1 MDTKRLDLNLLVTL
15 EALLVEQNVT
25 RAAARLS
32 LSQPAVSAQLNRLR
46 ELFDDPLL
54 VTVHR
59 GMYPTAKALE
69 MFEPLRKALNEVRA
83 TVAGH
88 QDFEPASA
96 DLTVAIACTDYL
108 QAALLI
114 PLARE
119 LHKSAPGVRVAVRTL
134 DPHRLEAQLEQ
145 GDLDLAL
152 LTPPAAPSKLNS
164 CRLFDEHYVLIGR
177 RDHPALKEGL
187 SVEEYA
193 ALDHVIV
200 SLDGNGFFT
209 PVDRTLAALGLRR
222 NVALSAASFLFVP
235 EMVAQ
240 SDFVALVPQR
250 LVQDRCDALKQVEFP
265 LPTESFE
272 VGMAWHDRT
281 QQHPGH
287 RWMRDF
293 IVTLVNAQAGS
304 AADAVPLS

>member
-1 MDTKRLDLNLLVTL
+1 M
-15 EALLVEQNVT
+15 
-25 RAAARLS
+25 
-32 LSQPAVSAQLNRLR
+32 
-46 ELFDDPLL
+46 
-54 VTVHR
+54 
-59 GMYPTAKALE
+59 
-69 MFEPLRKALNEVRA
+69 
-83 TVAGH
+83 
-88 QDFEPASA
+88 
-96 DLTVAIACTDYL
+96 
-108 QAALLI
+108 
-114 PLARE
+114 
-119 LHKSAPGVRVAVRTL
+119 
-134 DPHRLEAQLEQ
+134 
-145 GDLDLAL
+145 
-152 LTPPAAPSKLNS
+152 
-164 CRLFDEHYVLIGR
+164 
-177 RDHPALKEGL
+177 
-187 SVEEYA
+187 EEYA

-250 LVQDRCDALKQVEFP
+250 LVQERGDALKQVEFP

>member
-54 VTVHR
+54 VAVHR

-69 MFEPLRKALNEVRA
+69 LFEPLRKALNEVRA

-96 DLTVAIACTDYL
+96 ELTVSIACTDYL

-119 LHKSAPGVRVAVRTL
+119 LRKSAPGVRVAVRAL
-134 DPHRLEAQLEQ
+134 DLHRLEAQLEQ
-145 GDLDLAL
+145 GDLDMAL

-177 RDHPALKEGL
+177 RDHPSLKEGL

-193 ALDHVIV
+193 ALTT
-200 SLDGNGFFT
+200 SSCPWTATASSPRYARWRRWACAATWPCPPRPSCLCRKWWRS
-209 PVDRTLAALGLRR
+209 PTLSRWCRSAWCKNAATR
-222 NVALSAASFLFVP
+222 
-235 EMVAQ
+235 
-240 SDFVALVPQR
+240 
-250 LVQDRCDALKQVEFP
+250 
-265 LPTESFE
+265 
-272 VGMAWHDRT
+272 
-281 QQHPGH
+281 
-287 RWMRDF
+287 
-293 IVTLVNAQAGS
+293 
-304 AADAVPLS
+304 